1 MTNFFVFTHFY
12 FIMYKLCINARSNED
27 LQAHSLQA
35 LENTRKT
42 GKNYTIF
49 TPKRYKS
56 YCRRQKI
63 EKLCTIYAENTQ
75 DNHDILYKNSYTLL
89 FPLLRR
95 LRSGFEPRR
104 THHQDPRKR
113 SSLNAPCVR
122 AMKKPFRVFFGQLPF
137 SCNVPLPRE
146 WS

>member
-1 MTNFFVFTHFY
+1 MRIATNSPSRMFMTNFFVFTHFY

-49 TPKRYKS
+49 TPKRYKR
-56 YCRRQKI
+56 YYKTWKLRN
-63 EKLCTIYAENTQ
+63 LCTIYAENTQ
-75 DNHDILYKNSYTLL
+75 DNHDILHKNSYTRL

-95 LRSGFEPRR
+95 Y
-104 THHQDPRKR
+104 
-113 SSLNAPCVR
+113 
-122 AMKKPFRVFFGQLPF
+122 
-137 SCNVPLPRE
+137 VPLVRIQSGAPIKTQADKYGLRFIFRFLFIDFLTCIC
-146 WS
+146 